1 MSGVPDSHGGT
12 PTDHRRAQFAG
23 AGWMLVGASCIA
35 IVDGIA
41 KYVAPTIN
49 GVQVVWGY
57 VGASLIVL
65 LAVLLARGESPASLA
80 RTRRPWLQVARAAS
94 LVCSLSAL
102 FVSLRYLPLAVAT
115 TVSFTAPL
123 IIVALSGPIL
133 GERVGVGRWLAVFVG
148 LIGASLVVR
157 PGTDVFH
164 WATLLTLLGAFFF
177 ALFNIATRV
186 LGGFDR
192 PLTTVLYTFTI
203 STALVSLAMP
213 AVWVT
218 PTTPQWLLFAASGL
232 LGFAAHFSMARS
244 LVLADASAVAP
255 LHYVRLLW
263 AIGIG
268 LVVFDHVP
276 DVWTLAGGALI
287 VASGIYVVGFGP
299 RTAAS

>member
-1 MSGVPDSHGGT
+1 MSGLPDSHGGT

-23 AGWMLVGASCIA
+23 AAWMLVGASCIA

-65 LAVLLARGESPASLA
+65 IAVLLAKGESPVSLA

-133 GERVGVGRWLAVFVG
+133 GERVGVGRWAAVFVG
-148 LIGASLVVR
+148 MIGASLVVR

-164 WATLLTLLGAFFF
+164 WAALLTLLGAFFF

-192 PLTTVLYTFTI
+192 PLTTVLYTFTV

-218 PTTPQWLLFAASGL
+218 PTTLQWLLFAASGL

-255 LHYVRLLW
+255 LHYVRLIW

-268 LVVFDHVP
+268 LVVFDHMP
-276 DVWTLAGGALI
+276 DAWTLAGGALI

>member
-102 FVSLRYLPLAVAT
+102 FISLRYLPLAVAT

-164 WATLLTLLGAFFF
+164 WAALLTLLGAFFF

-218 PTTPQWLLFAASGL
+218 PTTLQWLLFAASGL